1 MLKRILLLSFALA
14 CSTVSFAY
22 EPVPA
27 GGFKNEDEMYAW
39 QERNVPRDENR
50 ALPCNYVNVPAQL
63 TCYERENRFMRVFFR
78 SVPAKLQSRGRDGV
92 RFRREQAAFERRVA
106 RSCNDPHCDY
116 QGEGCGMVYERCV
129 YHKYLPRYLKLK
141 RSLGKSPSAR

>member
-14 CSTVSFAY
+14 YSAFSFAL
-22 EPVPA
+22 EPIPA
-27 GGFKNEDEMYAW
+27 GRFRTADEEYAW
-39 QERNVPRDENR
+39 QERNVPRDPNR

-63 TCYERENRFMRVFFR
+63 WCYERENRFMRVFFR